1 MENMNNILVYG
12 TTTGKK
18 YHFSMKCSYIKGK
31 KCETLKIKE
40 AKFKYEGACSRCKN
54 QNNRKNSPI
63 INKNN
68 NNDNLNIKKNKNNYY
83 YNNRINFDDEQ
94 VKPLLK
100 QKKNNNNINL
110 LINNNKILNNII
122 EDEDDKK
129 IEVSKNSISLIK
141 NNYSDFLS
149 SSDSFTKEINQKILL
164 EERSSDIDFNNI
176 NNYINKNKIRLSNSN
191 NNIVKNN
198 NIINNKNQKLKTFE
212 DKQDIFKDK
221 NNNIDKG
228 INKQEYLNNL
238 IQNDKSEINK
248 EKLLDINY
256 NINNNQKSINK
267 SSSESNLNSSNIFN
281 NFNFNSNNKKHSS
294 SDSNQKSKSQNF
306 SIENNINNNKKEI
319 NIFHQEKKQQ
329 KINCGID
336 NGNYIFSFRIVPKK
350 KKIIDVNIKIGFEII
365 YVDED
370 DSEINMDEESSET
383 FDESI
388 IFGCTYQK
396 YYIVKNLNVHRKT
409 NNINVLMDIL
419 KGKFLIFKDNDNSE
433 SNINQNISLQN
444 ILSSFDC
451 QKISKDKIKEIN
463 PIFKYDS
470 KDLKIVDIFINGNP
484 L

>member
-1 MENMNNILVYG
+1 M
-12 TTTGKK
+12 
-18 YHFSMKCSYIKGK
+18 
-31 KCETLKIKE
+31 
-40 AKFKYEGACSRCKN
+40 
-54 QNNRKNSPI
+54 
-63 INKNN
+63 
-68 NNDNLNIKKNKNNYY
+68 
-83 YNNRINFDDEQ
+83 
-94 VKPLLK
+94 
-100 QKKNNNNINL
+100 
-110 LINNNKILNNII
+110 
-122 EDEDDKK
+122 
-129 IEVSKNSISLIK
+129 
-141 NNYSDFLS
+141 
-149 SSDSFTKEINQKILL
+149 L

-419 KGKFLIFKDNDNSE
+419 KGKFLIFKDIDNSE

>member
-1 MENMNNILVYG
+1 MNNILVYG

-83 YNNRINFDDEQ
+83 YNNRI
-94 VKPLLK
+94 
-100 QKKNNNNINL
+100 KKNNNNINL

-122 EDEDDKK
+122 EDEKNKK

-256 NINNNQKSINK
+256 NINNNQKSI
-267 SSSESNLNSSNIFN
+267 IF
-281 NFNFNSNNKKHSS
+281 
-294 SDSNQKSKSQNF
+294 
-306 SIENNINNNKKEI
+306 
-319 NIFHQEKKQQ
+319 
-329 KINCGID
+329 
-336 NGNYIFSFRIVPKK
+336 
-350 KKIIDVNIKIGFEII
+350 
-365 YVDED
+365 
-370 DSEINMDEESSET
+370 
-383 FDESI
+383 
-388 IFGCTYQK
+388 
-396 YYIVKNLNVHRKT
+396 
-409 NNINVLMDIL
+409 
-419 KGKFLIFKDNDNSE
+419 
-433 SNINQNISLQN
+433 
-444 ILSSFDC
+444 
-451 QKISKDKIKEIN
+451 
-463 PIFKYDS
+463 
-470 KDLKIVDIFINGNP
+470 
-484 L
+484 